1 MADVPRLSAG
11 RGDGYAA
18 MDAIESQRLGG
29 RLTDGQKAVIDEYA
43 YIKEQL
49 AGPQFA
55 PPAPQITR
63 IEASDRALRIF
74 GKHLRGVRAINV
86 AGNRVTSA
94 RYRITGGI
102 EPHVEVELPNG
113 PVAGPVTVLTTGGV
127 ATEQLRLEDSS
138 PRLEDSDSSEATA
151 PSQRSESEPG
161 GKRPP
166 GKTGTSGKTTPA

>member
-1 MADVPRLSAG
+1 MADAPPFSAG
-11 RGDGYAA
+11 TGDGYAA
-18 MDAIESQRLGG
+18 VDGLRLGG

-49 AGPQFA
+49 AGPHFA

-63 IEASDRALRIF
+63 MEPGDRALRIF

-94 RYRITGGI
+94 RFRITEGV
-102 EPHVEVELPNG
+102 EPHIEVDLPTG

-127 ATEQLRLEDSS
+127 ATEQLRLEDPA
-138 PRLEDSDSSEATA
+138 PRVEDLDA
-151 PSQRSESEPG
+151 SESITPPEPRSG
-161 GKRPP
+161 SGPARRPTRSR
-166 GKTGTSGKTTPA
+166 GGTSGRTTTA

>member
-1 MADVPRLSAG
+1 MADVPWLSTG

-18 MDAIESQRLGG
+18 VDGLRLGG

-94 RYRITGGI
+94 RFRITEGA
-102 EPHVEVELPNG
+102 EPHVEVEWPTG
-113 PVAGPVTVLTTGGV
+113 PVAGPVTVITTGGV
-127 ATEQLRLEDSS
+127 ATEQLRLEDST
-138 PRLEDSDSSEATA
+138 PRLEDPDSSEPTAT
-151 PSQRSESEPG
+151 PPPRPESG
-161 GKRPP
+161 GAGKRDA
-166 GKTGTSGKTTPA
+166 GRAGASARATTA